1 MPLGEMTSDKMA
13 QRHFFPVILN
23 GSTGSIF
30 PACSSVNKM
39 IVTAKQMS
47 KTHGTKNCKKLS
59 FFQLDEL
66 MFRRTDGEK
75 NLNKNFECISKK

>member
-1 MPLGEMTSDKMA
+1 MSLGEMTSGKMA